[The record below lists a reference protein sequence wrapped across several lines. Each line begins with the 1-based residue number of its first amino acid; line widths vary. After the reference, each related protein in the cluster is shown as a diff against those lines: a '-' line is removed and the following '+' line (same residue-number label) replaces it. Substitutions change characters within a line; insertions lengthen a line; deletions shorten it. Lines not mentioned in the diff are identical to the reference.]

1 MSASLLEA
9 LGVSDR
15 PERQRFAGLFVAIVT
30 NNQDPEKLG
39 RIRLKYPWL
48 SDTDESDWVRVAA
61 PMAGNDRGVFF
72 LPEVGDEVVVG
83 FVQGDMHVPIV
94 LGGLWGGKD
103 RPPATNE
110 DGKNNLRLVK
120 SRSGHVIR
128 LDDTDGAEKIEVIDK
143 SGKNSVT
150 IDTQSNTITIKAAT
164 DLVLEAENGKVSIKG
179 ASVEVTATKQGVKVE
194 GQTTVDVNGAQQVNV
209 KGGTVNL
216 N

>member
-1 MSASLLEA
+1 M
-9 LGVSDR
+9 
-15 PERQRFAGLFVAIVT
+15 
-30 NNQDPEKLG
+30 
-39 RIRLKYPWL
+39 
-48 SDTDESDWVRVAA
+48 
-61 PMAGNDRGVFF
+61 
-72 LPEVGDEVVVG
+72 VG

-94 LGGLWGGKD
+94 LGGLWDGKD
-103 RPPATNE
+103 KPPATNE

-143 SGKNSVT
+143 SGKNSVI
-150 IDTQSNTITIKAAT
+150 IDTKSNTITIKAAT

-194 GQTTVDVNGAQQVNV
+194 GGTTVDVNGAQQVNV

>member
-1 MSASLLEA
+1 VSTSLLEA

-15 PERQRFAGLFVAIVT
+15 PERQRFTGLFVALVT

-61 PMAGNDRGVFF
+61 PMAGHDRGVFF
-72 LPEVGDEVVVG
+72 LPEAGDEVVVG

-120 SRSGHVIR
+120 SRSGHIIR

-150 IDTQSNTITIKAAT
+150 IDTKSNTITIKAAT

-179 ASVEVTATKQGVKVE
+179 ASVEVTATKQGVKID
-194 GQTTVDVNGAQQVNV
+194 GKPQVDVNGTQQVNV
-209 KGGTVNL
+209 KGGIVNL

>member
-1 MSASLLEA
+1 VSTSLLEA

-120 SRSGHVIR
+120 SRSGHIIR

-164 DLVLEAENGKVSIKG
+164 DLVLEADNGKVSIKG
-179 ASVEVTATKQGVKVE
+179 ASVEVTATKQGVKIE
-194 GQTTVDVNGAQQVNV
+194 GGTTVDVNGAQQVNV

>member
-1 MSASLLEA
+1 VSASLLEA

-39 RIRLKYPWL
+39 RIRLKFPWL

-72 LPEVGDEVVVG
+72 LPEVGDEVLVG

-103 RPPATNE
+103 KPPATNE

-150 IDTQSNTITIKAAT
+150 IDTQSNTITIKAVT

-194 GQTTVDVNGAQQVNV
+194 GQTTVDVNGTQQVNV